1 MTQAKRNSELIKMVS
16 LCKDDWRVSTLDLGP
31 VLTLD
36 QDTRTDLGHSPS
48 PEVPLNSGPLETSLY
63 VLEAGEAGGAGPGGV
78 GVDADPG
85 HGAVPGV
92 HGLIGLGEVTCGVRS
107 EAGPSSDHSLAESH
121 EDEETEDDK
130 DEYEKG
136 DDHDDQVDVG
146 QGILFQADDVP
157 QSVSKEACGICQN
170 PIIIILLLREV
181 FQVLICMSS
190 GIDFFEQ
197 ILKTFL
203 KIFGRRLQFLKS
215 LFCDWFSCLL
225 RPLEKIKCIT
235 KIL

>member
-1 MTQAKRNSELIKMVS
+1 MTQTLRNSELIKMVS

-36 QDTRTDLGHSPS
+36 QDTRTDLGHCPP
-48 PEVPLNSGPLETSLY
+48 PEVLLDSGPLEASLY

-92 HGLIGLGEVTCGVRS
+92 HGLGGLGEVTCDVGS
-107 EAGPSSDHSLAESH
+107 EAGPSSDHSSAESH

-130 DEYEKG
+130 DEDEEG

-146 QGILFQADDVP
+146 QGILFQAHNVP

-170 PIIIILLLREV
+170 PIIITLIIREV
-181 FQVLICMSS
+181 FQVLICISS
-190 GIDFFEQ
+190 RINFFEQ
-197 ILKTFL
+197 IFKTLLKV
-203 KIFGRRLQFLKS
+203 FGRGL
-215 LFCDWFSCLL
+215 
-225 RPLEKIKCIT
+225 
-235 KIL
+235 